1 VPPNSE
7 SRVHKEGSSMPH
19 VHGTLHITYTVPL
32 TSDRKEDRAATR
44 PSPPLTGRPAS
55 AGRKRTS
62 RGMHTTRR
70 RASISASGQPRQD
83 LGTEPRPCRLYHSCM
98 FVSAAA
104 ATTVPSSVH
113 GVDRIDPELHL
124 LVRGKATEGIDRS
137 RWLCRRAAFLCR
149 FTIDAR

>member
-83 LGTEPRPCRLYHSCM
+83 LGTEPRPCRLYHSCL

-104 ATTVPSSVH
+104 ATTVPSMAWTGSILNCICSSEAKPRKVSIGH
-113 GVDRIDPELHL
+113 GGFAGAR
-124 LVRGKATEGIDRS
+124 RS
-137 RWLCRRAAFLCR
+137 SAGSP
-149 FTIDAR
+149 